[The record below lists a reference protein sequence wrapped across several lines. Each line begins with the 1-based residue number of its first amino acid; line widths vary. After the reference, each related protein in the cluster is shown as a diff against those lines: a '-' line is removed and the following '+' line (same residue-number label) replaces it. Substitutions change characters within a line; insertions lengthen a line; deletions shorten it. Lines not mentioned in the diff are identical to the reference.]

1 MSEWRRVRW
10 GDIATLA
17 YGRSLDGYKNRA
29 ATDVRVYGTNGPI
42 GYTDVALASGPGV
55 VVGRKG
61 AYRGVHYSPGD
72 FYVIDTAFYLVP
84 SENLDIRWA
93 YYALLTQDI
102 NSLDSGSAIP
112 STSRESFYSLTVS
125 VPQIGEQRAI
135 AGVLGALDDKIHSN
149 SRIRCT
155 LLDFVDAFCK
165 GLDVTDVTSEVGLRD
180 ILIFNYGKA
189 LPKSSRQVGTCPV
202 VGSGGVD
209 GFHAKSLVSAPV
221 VVVGRAGQ
229 PGRVHLVLED
239 CWPIDSAFWISTLLP
254 VPVAWVWSVLK
265 SLDLARLQSGSAV
278 PGLNR
283 EIAMSERVILPSTPS
298 LEKIRMNTDPSI
310 EKLKQLDRETETL
323 VKLRSLL
330 IPELLSGRLR
340 VRDAEK
346 VVEGAV

>member
-1 MSEWRRVRW
+1 VGEWRRVRW

-42 GYTDVALASGPGV
+42 GFTDVALASGPGI

-72 FYVIDTAFYLVP
+72 FYVIDTAYYLVP

-125 VPQIGEQRAI
+125 VPEIGEQRAI
-135 AGVLGALDDKIHSN
+135 ASVLGALDDKIHSN
-149 SRIRCT
+149 NKICRI
-155 LLDFVDAFCK
+155 LLDLMDASCQ
-165 GLDVTDVTSEVGLRD
+165 GLGDNELTNEVELRD
-180 ILIFNYGKA
+180 IMLFNYGKA
-189 LPKSSRQVGTCPV
+189 LPKTARIVGACPV

-209 GFHAKSLVSAPV
+209 GFHSMSLISAPV

-239 CWPIDSAFWISTLLP
+239 CWPIDSAFWVSTLIPL
-254 VPVAWVWSVLK
+254 PVAWVWSVLK

-283 EIAMSERVILPSTPS
+283 EIAMDERVILPSTSS
-298 LEKIRMNTDPSI
+298 LERIRSNTDPSI
-310 EKLKQLDRETETL
+310 QRLRVLDRETETL
-323 VKLRSLL
+323 VKIRSLL
-330 IPELLSGRLR
+330 LPELLSGRLR

-346 VVEGAV
+346 AVEGVV